1 MRKLLFL
8 LLLMA
13 VVPVAARKKSKAAVQ
28 PDTTIC
34 AEQRRL
40 FEYFY
45 LEGVRHRMN
54 DDYSQAFYC
63 FDMARSIN
71 PNSPDVL
78 YEVGIMHMGL
88 PGGDSLGG
96 AMIEQAAKAQPINP
110 YYLEAASRLALSRE
124 DYVTAVANLEQL
136 SALLPT
142 RTDVLSV
149 LCELYIQQGSEREAI
164 DVLNRIENLE
174 GTSTELSM
182 KKFVLYK
189 NMKKVKQA
197 FAEMEKLK
205 RDNPHDMNIPLML
218 GRMYLN
224 EGKAERALELYR
236 EVQRSNPNFI
246 PLHMALMNYY
256 FQQGQDSIALGIRDS
271 LTLAPDVDTN
281 TRVQL
286 TYERMNELRL
296 SNDSLPEAM
305 RFFRSVVAQFPTPE
319 MHAMGAYYLIDN
331 DAPEDTII
339 VELRNLL
346 RVSPA
351 DQRALELL
359 LGYYFPKE
367 DYEHAEE
374 ICRMGVNAYP
384 HHIRYSFYLGAI
396 LSMNDRAQEAIEVL
410 QSGIRQ
416 ADSGT
421 AGAALA
427 ESYSLM
433 GDCYYG
439 IEQREQAFAA
449 YDSALVHNPNN
460 AMCLNNYA
468 YYLSLNH
475 QQLDK
480 AEQMAYR
487 ATQLEPLN
495 KTYLDTYAWVL
506 YCNGNHSMAKFY
518 IDRVVRPS
526 STDEDLLADSTLS
539 AEVVLH
545 AADIYAA
552 NGDEEMAQRYRD
564 IAKKKEEN
572 AKTE

>member
-1 MRKLLFL
+1 MRKLLI
-8 LLLMA
+8 LLLMLA
-13 VVPVAARKKSKAAVQ
+13 VVPVEARKKNKATVQ
-28 PDTTIC
+28 PDTMIR
-34 AEQRRL
+34 AEERRL

-54 DDYSQAFYC
+54 ENYSQAYYC

-78 YEVGIMHMGL
+78 YELGIMHMGL

-110 YYLEAASRLALSRE
+110 YYLESASRLALSRE

-142 RTDVLSV
+142 RTDVLSI
-149 LCELYIQQGSEREAI
+149 LCELYIQQGREREAI
-164 DVLNRIENLE
+164 DALNRIETLE
-174 GTSTELSM
+174 GSSTELSM
-182 KKFVLYK
+182 KKFMLYK
-189 NMKKVKQA
+189 SMKKLKQA

-205 RDNPHDMNIPLML
+205 RDNPHDMNIPLTL

-224 EGKAERALELYR
+224 EEKPERALELYR
-236 EVQRSNPNFI
+236 EVQCTNPNFP

-256 FQQGQDSIALGIRDS
+256 LQQGQDSIAMGIRDS
-271 LTLAPDVDTN
+271 LILAPDVDAT

-296 SNDSLPEAM
+296 NDSLPEAI
-305 RFFRSVVAQFPTPE
+305 RFFRSVVKQYPTPE

-331 DAPEDTII
+331 NAPEETII
-339 VELRNLL
+339 TELRNLL
-346 RVSPA
+346 RVNPA

-396 LSMNDRAQEAIEVL
+396 LSMNDRAAEAVEVL

-416 ADSGT
+416 ADSKT
-421 AGAALA
+421 MGAALS

-439 IEQREQAFAA
+439 MKQQQLAFAA
-449 YDSALVHNPNN
+449 YDSALVHNANN

-468 YYLSLNH
+468 YYLSLNR

-506 YCNGNHSMAKFY
+506 YCNGNNSMAKFY
-518 IDRVVRPS
+518 IDRVVRPALS
-526 STDEDLLADSTLS
+526 DEEILGDSTLS

-564 IAKKKEEN
+564 IAKKKEGN

>member
-1 MRKLLFL
+1 MRNLLI
-8 LLLMA
+8 LLLMLA
-13 VVPVAARKKSKAAVQ
+13 VVPMEARKKNKATVQ
-28 PDTTIC
+28 PDTTISV
-34 AEQRRL
+34 EQRRL

-54 DDYSQAFYC
+54 EDYSQAFYC
-63 FDMARSIN
+63 FDMARNIN
-71 PNSPDVL
+71 PGSPDVL
-78 YEVGIMHMGL
+78 YELGVIYMGI
-88 PGGDSLGG
+88 PDGDSTGSSL
-96 AMIEQAAKAQPINP
+96 IEQAAKAQPVNP
-110 YYLEAASRLALSRE
+110 YYLETASRLALSRE
-124 DYVTAVANLEQL
+124 DYATAVAYMEQL

-149 LCELYIQQGSEREAI
+149 LCELYIQQDYKREAI
-164 DVLNRIENLE
+164 DVLNRIETLE
-174 GTSTELSM
+174 GTSMELSM
-182 KKFVLYK
+182 KKFLLYK
-189 NMKKVKQA
+189 NLNKTKQA
-197 FAEMEKLK
+197 FSEMEKLK
-205 RDNPHDMNIPLML
+205 RDNPHDMNIPLMI

-224 EGKAERALELYR
+224 EGKPERALELYH
-236 EVQRSNPNFI
+236 EVQQSNPNFI

-256 FQQGQDSIALGIRDS
+256 LEQGQDSIAMGIRDS
-271 LTLAPDVDTN
+271 LTFAPDVDTN
-281 TRVQL
+281 TRIQL

-296 SNDSLPEAM
+296 SADSLSGAM
-305 RFFRSVVAQFPTPE
+305 RFFRSVVERYPTPE

-331 DAPEDTII
+331 NAPEDTII
-339 VELRNLL
+339 TELRNLL

-359 LGYYFPKE
+359 LGYYFPRE

-396 LSMNDRAQEAIEVL
+396 LSMNTRVAEAVEVL

-416 ADSGT
+416 ADAAT
-421 AGAALA
+421 NGAALS

-439 IEQREQAFAA
+439 MEQRQLAFAA
-449 YDSALVHNPNN
+449 YDSALVHNANN

-468 YYLSLNH
+468 YYLSLNRE
-475 QQLDK
+475 QLDK

-487 ATQLEPLN
+487 AIQLEPLN

-506 YCNGNHSMAKFY
+506 HCNGNSSMAKFY
-518 IDRVVRPS
+518 IDRVIRPAT
-526 STDEDLLADSTLS
+526 TDEDLLADTSLS
-539 AEVVLH
+539 PEVVLH

-552 NGDEEMAQRYRD
+552 NGDEEVAQRYRD

-572 AKTE
+572 AKKE